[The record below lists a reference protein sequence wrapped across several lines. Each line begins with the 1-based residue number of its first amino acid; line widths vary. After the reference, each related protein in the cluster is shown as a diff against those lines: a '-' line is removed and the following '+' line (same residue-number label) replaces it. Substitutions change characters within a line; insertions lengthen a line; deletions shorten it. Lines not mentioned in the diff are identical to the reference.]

1 MQRTKEQMK
10 REQDAIA
17 MGGEPGSFVDW
28 LKTENAKKEAV
39 KPLIRKCK

>member
-1 MQRTKEQMK
+1 MQRTKEQRK

-28 LKTENAKKEAV
+28 LKKENTKKDE
-39 KPLIRKCK
+39 K